1 MDHVTLSAVAD
12 LVAVSAEYRA
22 LFARNEA
29 LGDMNDYAMPP
40 RQKAAWNREQLANI
54 RRRQV
59 LVGILATTPARTSA
73 AIRAKAAALKVC
85 VADYVPL
92 SGPEGTEHALAA
104 SLAADLLGEDEASPD
119 AHLVSL
125 VADIERVQA
134 RIDVM
139 NGEQEPDDAA
149 LDTALN
155 DFWALADQIVEI
167 PARTPE
173 GIAGKAKTLRYVH
186 QGVSIDETSPL
197 ARHMLGLVRD
207 LVGEG

>member
-1 MDHVTLSAVAD
+1 MSVAPI
-12 LVAVSAEYRA
+12 E
-22 LFARNEA
+22 
-29 LGDMNDYAMPP
+29 
-40 RQKAAWNREQLANI
+40 
-54 RRRQV
+54 
-59 LVGILATTPARTSA
+59 
-73 AIRAKAAALKVC
+73 
-85 VADYVPL
+85 
-92 SGPEGTEHALAA
+92 
-104 SLAADLLGEDEASPD
+104 SPD
-119 AHLVSL
+119 ARLLGLAVE
-125 VADIERVQA
+125 IETVQV
-134 RIDVM
+134 RLDMM

>member
-1 MDHVTLSAVAD
+1 MDHVTPSAVAD

-22 LFARNEA
+22 LFARNNA

-59 LVGILATTPARTSA
+59 LLGILTTTPACTSA

-104 SLAADLLGEDEASPD
+104 SLAADLLGQDDAEPD
-119 AHLVSL
+119 AHLLSL

-149 LDTALN
+149 FDGALAE
-155 DFWALADQIVEI
+155 FWTLADQIAVI
-167 PARTPE
+167 PARAPE

-186 QGVSIDETSPL
+186 QGLSTDQTGHI